1 MVMNDYTAVMLA
13 SMVVLVALLVV
24 YLLTLINAVRL
35 SQKL

>member
-1 MVMNDYTAVMLA
+1 MNDYTAVMLA

-35 SQKL
+35 SKKL

>member
-1 MVMNDYTAVMLA
+1 MNDYTAVMLA